1 MSRNQS
7 VVHIHADEM
16 EGRSRRYVKRAR
28 DLTGLFI
35 NEAAFERWLAEDPE
49 RVIYYVDEF
58 RRSEDEG
65 DLIFGISTLT
75 PGHVG
80 REFHMTRG
88 HIHAQNDR
96 TEIYECISG
105 HGLLLMEDLAGET
118 LITELRP
125 GDVAYVPPAH
135 IHRSVNVGTENFRTL
150 FCYPAD
156 AGQDYEIIAKSQG
169 MRKLVIEGDDGLWA
183 TLENDA
189 YVPRV

>member
-1 MSRNQS
+1 
-7 VVHIHADEM
+7 VVHVRADEM

-28 DLTGLFI
+28 DLTGLFTD
-35 NEAAFERWLAEDPE
+35 EAAFGPWLAEGPE

-75 PGHVG
+75 PGRVG

-88 HIHAQNDR
+88 HIHAKADR

-118 LITELRP
+118 LIAELRP
-125 GDVAYVPPAH
+125 GDVAYVPPAY

-156 AGQDYEIIAKSQG
+156 SGQDYDIIAKSRG
-169 MRKLVIEGDDGLWA
+169 MRKLVVEGDEELWA

-189 YVPRV
+189 YVPRG

>member
-1 MSRNQS
+1 MSGNQD
-7 VVHIHADEM
+7 VVHVHADEM
-16 EGRSRRYVKRAR
+16 EGRSRRYLKRAH
-28 DLTGLFI
+28 DLAGLFTD
-35 NEAAFERWLAEDPE
+35 EGAFERWLAEDPE
-49 RVIYYVDEF
+49 RVVYYVDEF

-88 HIHAQNDR
+88 HIHAKNDR
-96 TEIYECISG
+96 TEIYQCISG

-118 LITELRP
+118 LIAELRP
-125 GDVAYVPPAH
+125 GDVAYVPPAN

-156 AGQDYEIIAKSQG
+156 AGQDYEIIAKSHG
-169 MRKLVIEGDDGLWA
+169 MRNLVIASDDGLWA

-189 YVPRV
+189 YVPRA

>member
-1 MSRNQS
+1 MSGDQR
-7 VVHIHADEM
+7 VLHVHADEM

-28 DLTGLFI
+28 DLTGVFTD
-35 NEAAFERWLAEDPE
+35 EPAFELWLAEDPE

-65 DLIFGISTLT
+65 DLVFGISTLT

-88 HIHAQNDR
+88 HIHAKSDR
-96 TEIYECISG
+96 AEIYECISG

-118 LITELRP
+118 EIAELRP
-125 GDVAYVPPAH
+125 GDVVYVPPAR
-135 IHRSVNVGTENFRTL
+135 IHRSVNVGTVNFRTL
-150 FCYPAD
+150 FCYAAD
-156 AGQDYEIIAKSQG
+156 AGQDYEIIVKSRG
-169 MRKLVIEGDDGLWA
+169 MRRLVVDGDDELW
-183 TLENDA
+183 TTMDNDA